1 MSGQQL
7 LPEEPTSPVIPSSRT
22 NFASLKARVENVE
35 RKMGELRET
44 WMKDIQEHLGK
55 DANMEPMKLEGTLN
69 IQEFDSIELFHDA
82 QMMNK
87 IRRQLSEEVK
97 MLKADIMVELKD
109 ELKVELKHE
118 ILEELKVEMQEAL
131 SKEFGAEKELLRKM
145 KMCFV
150 SASMQAKSTQVNDG
164 DLPETN
170 TESESQEIF
179 SQSQESVS
187 LLAKYRYH

>member
-69 IQEFDSIELFHDA
+69 IQEFDSMELFHDA
-82 QMMNK
+82 QK
-87 IRRQLSEEVK
+87 R
-97 MLKADIMVELKD
+97 
-109 ELKVELKHE
+109 
-118 ILEELKVEMQEAL
+118 AL
-131 SKEFGAEKELLRKM
+131 DGAARTHFQNTLLR
-145 KMCFV
+145 V
-150 SASMQAKSTQVNDG
+150 SDIQDT
-164 DLPETN
+164 
-170 TESESQEIF
+170 F
-179 SQSQESVS
+179 
-187 LLAKYRYH
+187 